1 MEFELT
7 TLRAGLASGQYVF
20 CFIPEMGI
28 NNEVFQITE
37 VSEAIP
43 GLLADGTPFVYYAVK
58 AVSGP
63 NIGSWSKLFVSSGG
77 VA

>member
-1 MEFELT
+1 
-7 TLRAGLASGQYVF
+7 
-20 CFIPEMGI
+20 MGI